1 MLAVDHEGHAFAKW
15 FNQQGVHAFVL
26 KYRLGQDGY
35 RHPSMLGD
43 AQRAIRTVRANAE
56 QWRVDPERLGILGFS
71 AGGHLASTA
80 GTHFDSGRP
89 DATDPVERMS
99 SRPTFMILGY
109 PVISLETEFT
119 HRDSRSN
126 LLGEDPQLDLVHS
139 LSNETQVTSM
149 TPPTF
154 LVHTNQDAGVPAENS
169 VLFYLALRRAG
180 VPAEMHIYEKGQ
192 HGLGMAPDDPVFSTW
207 MGRLR
212 DWLKIRGVIES
223 E

>member
-1 MLAVDHEGHAFAKW
+1 
-15 FNQQGVHAFVL
+15 
-26 KYRLGQDGY
+26 
-35 RHPSMLGD
+35 
-43 AQRAIRTVRANAE
+43 
-56 QWRVDPERLGILGFS
+56 
-71 AGGHLASTA
+71 
-80 GTHFDSGRP
+80 
-89 DATDPVERMS
+89 
-99 SRPTFMILGY
+99 MILGY